1 MSQINDSWDI
11 INKNESKKLNKKLF
25 DKIDSLESKIDNYE
39 GKIDSLESKIDNYEG
54 KIDSLESTI
63 NSLKDLIKE
72 LKNKNEPFPI
82 IPSIIHRSDV
92 NRLNNFTWR
101 NQYITTPNLSTQVF
115 NSFLDN
121 ID

>member
-11 INKNESKKLNKKLF
+11 INKNESKKLNKKLLEKI
-25 DKIDSLESKIDNYE
+25 DGLESKMNNYENKIDSLESKMDNYE
-39 GKIDSLESKIDNYEG
+39 N

-63 NSLKDLIKE
+63 NSLKDLIIE
-72 LKNKNEPFPI
+72 LKNKNTPPPI

-101 NQYITTPNLSTQVF
+101 NGYITTPNLSTQIF
-115 NSFLDN
+115 SNYLNN

>member
-11 INKNESKKLNKKLF
+11 INKNESKKLNKKLLE
-25 DKIDSLESKIDNYE
+25 KIDGLESKMDNYE
-39 GKIDSLESKIDNYEG
+39 N

-63 NSLKDLIKE
+63 NSLKDLIIE
-72 LKNKNEPFPI
+72 LKNKNTPPPI

-101 NQYITTPNLSTQVF
+101 NGYITTPNLSTQIF
-115 NSFLDN
+115 SNYLN
-121 ID
+121 KID